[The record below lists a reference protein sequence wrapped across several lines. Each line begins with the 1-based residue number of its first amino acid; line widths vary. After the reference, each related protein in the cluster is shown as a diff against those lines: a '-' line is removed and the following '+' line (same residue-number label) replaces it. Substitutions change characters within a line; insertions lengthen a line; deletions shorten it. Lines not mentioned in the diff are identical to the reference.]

1 MSSTSNEARDWQ
13 AVLDQLARIREESDF
28 ATGNVEFIREQM
40 QSEDDR
46 IRAAATL
53 AAEGCIFEPY
63 VMDLVIDIVENDPV
77 APIRKAALQALQGVI
92 EEGLAQ
98 ELEDDRGYSTQ
109 MDDVEEWEE
118 YQSTNLQE
126 DYQRVKAVLMYLIET
141 DDDPEIQGLAL
152 ASLGPLADRE
162 LIREKIGDLIEHNEP
177 SVQRAALQAIS
188 NNPQEWEAEI
198 GAFLDPDTPTPILRE
213 AIAAAFSSE
222 SAILAEKITLL
233 LNHED
238 PEVLRY
244 AILTL
249 GNINKTPNLG
259 DMLQHFS
266 LHNDTSVRAAARDA
280 IDLISDKNFDHYMRD
295 SLGMSGGDAPL
306 A

>member
-1 MSSTSNEARDWQ
+1 MPLWPSS
-13 AVLDQLARIREESDF
+13 
-28 ATGNVEFIREQM
+28 
-40 QSEDDR
+40 
-46 IRAAATL
+46 
-53 AAEGCIFEPY
+53 
-63 VMDLVIDIVENDPV
+63 
-77 APIRKAALQALQGVI
+77 AP
-92 EEGLAQ
+92 
-98 ELEDDRGYSTQ
+98 
-109 MDDVEEWEE
+109 
-118 YQSTNLQE
+118 
-126 DYQRVKAVLMYLIET
+126 
-141 DDDPEIQGLAL
+141 
-152 ASLGPLADRE
+152 
-162 LIREKIGDLIEHNEP
+162 
-177 SVQRAALQAIS
+177 
-188 NNPQEWEAEI
+188 
-198 GAFLDPDTPTPILRE
+198 PTVNS
-213 AIAAAFSSE
+213 FSSE

-266 LHNDTSVRAAARDA
+266 LHNDPSVRAAARDA